1 MAFSEYEGGNALL
14 LFFFFEWLLGSFF
27 FCFWNCRRK
36 QCLFAFVY
44 IYIYVCVL
52 YEVNRERR
60 LLSPPPLP
68 SSFMLPVFKP
78 GGTSLLIFYLFAFL
92 YQLREK

>member
-1 MAFSEYEGGNALL
+1 MWRSLSMKVGMLYYC
-14 LFFFFEWLLGSFF
+14 FFFFEWLLGSFF

-60 LLSPPPLP
+60 LLFFFPPP
-68 SSFMLPVFKP
+68 
-78 GGTSLLIFYLFAFL
+78 SLLLLCYLFSNLEAL
-92 YQLREK
+92 PC